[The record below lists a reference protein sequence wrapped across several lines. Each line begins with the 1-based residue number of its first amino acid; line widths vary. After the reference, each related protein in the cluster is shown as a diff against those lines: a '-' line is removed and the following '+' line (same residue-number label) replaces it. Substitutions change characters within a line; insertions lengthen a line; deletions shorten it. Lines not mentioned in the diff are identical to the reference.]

1 MKNFNKKT
9 IKHLSYISFV
19 FAKRHNCWSVG
30 CGCYDSDYECTMS
43 SLDRRYACPFEELYP
58 DNVSERIRM
67 FNYYDN
73 KRYKYRFDRKYK
85 KEIKKEV
92 KGKSNAR
99 I

>member
-1 MKNFNKKT
+1 MKNFSKKT

-43 SLDRRYACPFEELYP
+43 S
-58 DNVSERIRM
+58 
-67 FNYYDN
+67 YDN
-73 KRYKYRFDRKYK
+73 KRYKYRYDRKYK
-85 KEIKKEV
+85 KEIKKSIVVITMRRNINLERMV
-92 KGKSNAR
+92 LW